1 MRTSTAHLA
10 PRAILNP
17 VLAWPLRPR
26 DSLPL
31 RTLSLGRRLF
41 VFPIYPIVVSDRLH
55 LDIGD
60 IVVGHFLLDGYDRLD
75 QPVWAPDGGHGGGD
89 TTARVNSDGEFEKYR
104 PALDVTLV
112 ALEAKLKTFSR
123 RVAGA
128 QRVGADGMARDDYR
142 DRDRSRDRDRPRD
155 DRRDDRRR
163 DDRGRRDSRGADNDR
178 RNPRGVS
185 RDHHRQARDRDRD
198 RRADEDMNRDRR
210 GADDRTGKPPSEG
223 DASAPEKKAEVRL
236 RPPRFVRTSF
246 FGTSTTTLA
255 RSLTPHPSRRALT
268 PTPTLPRSR

>member
-1 MRTSTAHLA
+1 MGARWWS
-10 PRAILNP
+10 
-17 VLAWPLRPR
+17 WW
-26 DSLPL
+26 
-31 RTLSLGRRLF
+31 RR
-41 VFPIYPIVVSDRLH
+41 Y
-55 LDIGD
+55 
-60 IVVGHFLLDGYDRLD
+60 
-75 QPVWAPDGGHGGGD
+75 D

-104 PALDVTLV
+104 PALDVTQA

-128 QRVGADGMARDDYR
+128 QLVCADGMARDDYR

-163 DDRGRRDSRGADNDR
+163 DDRGRRDSRGADNNDR

-210 GADDRTGKPPSEG
+210 GADDRAGKPPSEG

-236 RPPRFVRTSF
+236 RPPRRVRTSIIIRH
-246 FGTSTTTLA
+246 LDDN
-255 RSLTPHPSRRALT
+255 PS
-268 PTPTLPRSR
+268 